1 MKILLDTHVLLWVH
15 TKPSRLGK
23 KTRHALA
30 SEGGVFFSPIS
41 VFEWFQKDGL
51 DGLSAKD
58 LVAATK
64 SVGFQELPLGLDAI
78 LDAPRF
84 GSLRDR
90 DPMDLLLL
98 SQAAAGR
105 MHFYTA
111 DRFLLELG
119 LDFVKDAEA

>member
-1 MKILLDTHVLLWVH
+1 MKILLDTHVLFWVH

-23 KTRHALA
+23 KTRHALL
-30 SEGGVFFSPIS
+30 SEGSVFFSPIS

-51 DGLSAKD
+51 DGLSAKE

-64 SVGFQELPLGLDAI
+64 SVGFQELPLGLEAV
-78 LDAPRF
+78 LESPRF
-84 GSLRDR
+84 GSLRNR

-98 SQAAAGR
+98 SQAAAGK

-111 DRFLLELG
+111 DTFLLELG
-119 LDFVKDAEA
+119 LDFVKNAES

>member
-23 KTRHALA
+23 KTMHALA
-30 SEGGVFFSPIS
+30 SEGSVFFSPIS

-58 LVAATK
+58 LVVATK
-64 SVGFQELPLGLDAI
+64 SVGFQELPLGLDAV
-78 LDAPRF
+78 LDVPRF
-84 GSLRDR
+84 GALRDR

-98 SQAAAGR
+98 SQAAAGK

>member
-1 MKILLDTHVLLWVH
+1 MRILLDTHVLLWVH

-23 KTRHALA
+23 KTRYVLTGND
-30 SEGGVFFSPIS
+30 EIFFSPLS

-51 DGLSAKD
+51 DGLTAND
-58 LVAATK
+58 LIAATK
-64 SVGFQELPLGLDAI
+64 EVGFTELPLRLEAI
-78 LDAPRF
+78 ADVPRF
-84 GSLRDR
+84 GALRNR

-98 SQAAAGR
+98 SQAAAGH

-111 DRFLLELG
+111 DQFLLNLG

>member
-30 SEGGVFFSPIS
+30 GDGIFFSPIS

-58 LVAATK
+58 LIVATK
-64 SVGFQELPLGLDAI
+64 SVGFQELPLGLEAI
-78 LDAPRF
+78 LDVPRF
-84 GSLRDR
+84 GALRDR

-98 SQAAAGR
+98 AQAASGK

-111 DRFLLELG
+111 DRFLLDLG

>member
-84 GSLRDR
+84 AALRDR

>member
-30 SEGGVFFSPIS
+30 SEGGVFFSPVS

-51 DGLSAKD
+51 DGLSAND

-64 SVGFQELPLGLDAI
+64 SVGFQELPLWLDAI
-78 LDAPRF
+78 LDVPRF
-84 GSLRDR
+84 GALRDR

-98 SQAAAGR
+98 SQAAAGK

>member
-30 SEGGVFFSPIS
+30 SEGSVFFSPIS

-78 LDAPRF
+78 LDVPRF
-84 GSLRDR
+84 GALRDR

-105 MHFYTA
+105 MHFYTS

-119 LDFVKDAEA
+119 LEFVKDAEA